1 MGKILPSFKQER
13 IKHWT
18 KPATLRLIPGLTCSG
33 KCDQVK

>member
-18 KPATLRLIPGLTCSG
+18 KPATLPLIPGLVLAT
-33 KCDQVK
+33 